1 VKNIVVFGCGG
12 HAKVVID
19 ILEKMELYN
28 IIGII
33 DSYVTAGT
41 NVYGYEV
48 LGDETKLAHLEA
60 DGGIVGIGDN
70 FIRSNM
76 VQKIKDIS
84 KDFNF
89 ISAIH
94 PSSII
99 AKGVEC
105 GEGTVVMPGAI
116 LNSDSKIGEHCII
129 NTKASVDHDCIIEDF
144 VSLAPGVTI
153 GGNVNIG
160 KHSVISIG
168 SSVIH
173 SVKIA
178 EHTVIGAGSIVLK
191 DIDSQVIA
199 YGTPAK
205 VMRKR
210 EIGERYL

>member
-1 VKNIVVFGCGG
+1 MKNIVVFGCGS

-19 ILEKMELYN
+19 IIEKMELYY
-28 IIGII
+28 ILGII

-48 LGDETKLAHLEA
+48 LGDEKLLQQLDVE
-60 DGGIVGIGDN
+60 GGIVAIGDN

-94 PSSII
+94 PSTCV
-99 AKGVEC
+99 AKGVKL

-116 LNSDSKIGEHCII
+116 INSDSKIGEHCII
-129 NTKASVDHDCIIEDF
+129 NTKASVDHDCAIEDF
-144 VSLAPGVTI
+144 VSLAPGVTL
-153 GGNVNIG
+153 GGNVTIG
-160 KHSVISIG
+160 QHSAISIG
-168 SSVIH
+168 TSVIH
-173 SVKIA
+173 SIKIA
-178 EHTVIGAGSIVLK
+178 DHTIIGAGSIVLH

-205 VMRKR
+205 MVRKR

>member
-19 ILEKMELYN
+19 ILEKMEIYN

-48 LGDETKLAHLEA
+48 LGDETKLAQLVVN
-60 DGGIVGIGDN
+60 GGIVAIGDN
-70 FIRSNM
+70 FIRSKM
-76 VQKIKDIS
+76 VQKIKEAS
-84 KDFNF
+84 KNFNF
-89 ISAIH
+89 ISGIH
-94 PSSII
+94 PSAIV
-99 AKGVEC
+99 ARGVEL
-105 GEGTVVMPGAI
+105 GEGTVVMPGATI
-116 LNSDSKIGEHCII
+116 NSDSKIGDHCII

-144 VSLAPGVTI
+144 VSLAPGVTL

-160 KHSVISIG
+160 QHSVISIG
-168 SSVIH
+168 SSVTH

-178 EHTVIGAGSIVLK
+178 EHTIIGAGSTVLH
-191 DIDSQVIA
+191 DIETQVIA

-205 VMRKR
+205 VMRRR